1 MQNQNMKMA
10 ILQTDST
17 IFLKVKKICQT
28 RHLFDSKSQLNS
40 QGQVMT
46 NIILQPLPE
55 FLIIA
60 KITPKNASSYWP
72 HKNVCIHY
80 NLPT

>member
-1 MQNQNMKMA
+1 
-10 ILQTDST
+10 
-17 IFLKVKKICQT
+17 
-28 RHLFDSKSQLNS
+28 
-40 QGQVMT
+40 MT

-72 HKNVCIHY
+72 RKNVCIHY
-80 NLPT
+80 NLPTSKKHPLQNPDTVARKSLGIPRALRSKTLVLSFGPWLDDDANY